1 MPAGRWKTEA
11 ITLMDLWKN
20 AESRINPSQVQQPVK
35 QANKVNIKREL
46 KTKNKTN
53 KDLVK
58 THKLNTYQEK
68 NKEQIQKNK
77 THEYLTFKIKQEVT

>member
-11 ITLMDLWKN
+11 ITLMGLMKECWKQDK
-20 AESRINPSQVQQPVK
+20 SKPSSTSK
-35 QANKVNIKREL
+35 QGKCKTGI

-53 KDLVK
+53 KDLVT
-58 THKLNTYQEK
+58 THKLNTYQET

-77 THEYLTFKIKQEVT
+77 THEYLTFKLKQEVT